1 MSHLTKHSFRARVLV
16 ASSCA
21 SMGADVRDVR
31 AVVNVGKPSSDWIMS
46 KQMGRAGRDGKQ
58 AVTINMSRPVKS
70 SGVVSGV
77 IISKLSFNYI
87 LQGLMHRGPSRRA

>member
-70 SGVVSGV
+70 GVVSGV

>member
-1 MSHLTKHSFRARVLV
+1 
-16 ASSCA
+16 
-21 SMGADVRDVR
+21 MGADVRDVR

-46 KQMGRAGRDGKQ
+46 KKMGRAGRDGKQ
-58 AVTINMSRPVKS
+58 AVTINMSRPVK

-87 LQGLMHRGPSRRA
+87 LQGLMHRGPNRRA